1 MRKLFEIPIYALSR
15 KELDKRIKKD
25 RTAFITKNNHIPEDI
40 AVDVFDNKFTLYKR
54 NWDYNH
60 IVGYIQIFKQGNNLK
75 LELYLIVE
83 PQSKY
88 YWKSNRKKFL
98 RKQFTNGCNIYLGQY
113 ENNIQVSKKLDCLLN
128 DLKKN
133 YIPSRYYIDTETY
146 DNTKEYIDY
155 KGI

>member
-60 IVGYIQIFKQGNNLK
+60 IVGYIQIFKQENNLK

-83 PQSKY
+83 PKSKY

-113 ENNIQVSKKLDCLLN
+113 ENNIQVSKQLDCLLN